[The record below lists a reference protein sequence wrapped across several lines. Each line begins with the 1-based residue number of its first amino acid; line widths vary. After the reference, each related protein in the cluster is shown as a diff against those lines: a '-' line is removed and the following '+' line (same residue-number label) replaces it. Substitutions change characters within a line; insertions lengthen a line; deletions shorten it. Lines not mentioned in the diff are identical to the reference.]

1 LLRRAIIWRCGPLP
15 SRTRNH
21 ARPVGIYPVSPPF
34 GDPGD
39 SSCPSFLIGADPWWV
54 AAGSMAGR
62 SPGRVRR
69 PARAAI
75 GRGGCERD
83 KASARKD
90 GNAAPARVPCRLSR
104 LDLRRRGVCG
114 TACAGRPRERLSP
127 ALTPGRLRRRRRS

>member
-1 LLRRAIIWRCGPLP
+1 
-15 SRTRNH
+15 
-21 ARPVGIYPVSPPF
+21 
-34 GDPGD
+34 
-39 SSCPSFLIGADPWWV
+39 
-54 AAGSMAGR
+54 MAGR

-114 TACAGRPRERLSP
+114 PACAGRPRERLSP
-127 ALTPGRLRRRRRS
+127 ALTPGQRRRLDLTTALFGTDVMTAVVLRRVMRDTSVSTGVRKELGELF